1 MKLVKKLVLS
11 FVTIVSGFLLSLG
24 ITACSLFP
32 RETVTKLEIL
42 NGDVE
47 ISNIKAKE
55 GEKVFLVHEA
65 DDGYEF
71 VSYIVKTESGEII
84 TVTNN
89 IFTMPDENVKVGAN
103 FKLIDYT
110 LNANSTSGGTVSV
123 KSTANFD
130 EVVTITTT
138 PETGYALKSLEVRD
152 ASNNLV
158 NVNGNTFVMPKSNVT
173 INAVYDESYEVL
185 VEPYQNG
192 TVTITREDTF
202 AGTLVTVE
210 VEANLSYVVS
220 SFSIVDGNNQP
231 ITLTNNTFT
240 MPNNNV
246 TVTAVF
252 EKEFLYTNNLV
263 FTYRKEGSLEYYEV
277 TGTTTYAGNTGIDLI
292 IPEKYLGDEGY
303 FPVVKI
309 ADEALINGRFTNVY
323 IPKTVTSIGSRVFR
337 DCRYLKNVIFAED
350 SQLTSLSFSI
360 FSGCEVFENINLEN
374 CEKLTTITSFGASY
388 GKLIKTLNIPK
399 SVSSFFFDSDLVLEN
414 DYALENYIVDEN
426 NQNYCSVDGVLYSKD
441 KTVLYHYPKNKAAT
455 SFEIANTVER
465 INQNAFYCSTLSSI
479 TFEENSSLKQIDYR
493 AFGNCKN
500 LTAISLPASLEK
512 ILSDAFDECTDLA
525 TITFEGSSVTQ
536 IDRQAFGSTKI
547 SSIIIPKSVTTLGE
561 NVFEG
566 CYSLTSVKFE
576 ENSVIQTL
584 DKILFMDCTKLTS
597 LELPKSLTNIDF
609 SRLTTRYIKN
619 IQLEDGNTVYKTVN
633 DMIMDKDE
641 TTVYFCNRDKTGSI
655 TLPSTITTISKDAF
669 MYCKI
674 SSITLPENLVTI
686 DDYAFAY
693 CESLS
698 SITIP
703 NKVNYIGR
711 SAFQNSGLSTVTFKE
726 GGSDNLSLYSS
737 AFAYTNI
744 QSIVFPERAAYLGA
758 KLLYECS
765 KLTSVTILNYQEDWA
780 QQLYDSSYG
789 YYYQKVD
796 LSGNC
801 VNKFNTS
808 SGNVSLTNRSR

>member
-1 MKLVKKLVLS
+1 MKLIKKLCLGFVTVLS
-11 FVTIVSGFLLSLG
+11 GILLSIG
-24 ITACSLFP
+24 ITACSCIP
-32 RETVTKLEIL
+32 QETVTKLVIL
-42 NGDVE
+42 NGEIE
-47 ISNIKAKE
+47 ISNTKAKQ
-55 GEKVFLVHEA
+55 GEKVFLTNDA

-84 TVTNN
+84 TVSNN
-89 IFTMPDENVKVGAN
+89 IFTMPDEEVKVGAT

-110 LNANSTSGGTVSV
+110 LSANSTSGGTVSV

-173 INAVYDESYEVL
+173 INAVYDSSYEITVT
-185 VEPYQNG
+185 PYQNG
-192 TVTITREDTF
+192 TITITREDTF

-220 SFSIVDGNNQP
+220 SFSIVDGNSQP

-240 MPNNNV
+240 MPNSDV
-246 TVTAVF
+246 TITATF
-252 EKEFLYTNNLV
+252 NKEFPYTSDLN
-263 FTYRKEGSLEYYEV
+263 FTYHKDGDLEYYEV
-277 TGTTTYAGNTGIDLI
+277 ASSSSLYSTELV

-309 ADEALINGRFTNVY
+309 ADEALIGGRFNKVY
-323 IPKTVTSIGSRVFR
+323 IPKTVTSIGAGAFR
-337 DCRYLKNVIFAED
+337 DCRYLKDVIFAED
-350 SQLTSLSFSI
+350 SELTSLSFSV
-360 FSGCEVFENINLEN
+360 FSGCEVFENINLQV
-374 CEKLTTITSFGASY
+374 CDKLTTITSFGSRY
-388 GKLIKTLNIPK
+388 GNLIKTLYIPK
-399 SVSSFFFDSDLVLEN
+399 SVSSFSFDSDVVLQN
-414 DYALENYIVDEN
+414 DYSLENYIVDEN

-441 KTVLYHYPKNKAAT
+441 KTVLYHYPKNKTAT
-455 SFEIANTVER
+455 SFEIVNTVER
-465 INQNAFYCSTLSSI
+465 INQSAFYCSTLSSI

-493 AFGNCKN
+493 AFGNCKE

-512 ILSDAFDECTDLA
+512 ILSNAFDECTALA

-536 IDRQAFGSTKI
+536 IDRYAFSSTKI
-547 SSIIIPKSVTTLGE
+547 ASLVIPKSVTTLGE
-561 NVFEG
+561 SVFEG
-566 CYSLTSVKFE
+566 CYSLTNVEFAQ
-576 ENSVIQTL
+576 NSVIQII
-584 DKILFMDCTKLTS
+584 DKSLFFDCTKLES
-597 LELPKSLTNIDF
+597 IELPKSLTNIDF
-609 SRLTTRYIKN
+609 EKLTTKYIKN
-619 IQLEDGNTVYKTVN
+619 IKIEDGNTVYKTVN

-641 TTVYFCNRDKTGSI
+641 TTVYFCNRNKTGII
-655 TLPSTITTISKDAF
+655 TLPVTITTINKNAF

-674 SSITLPENLVTI
+674 SSITLSENLVTI

-693 CESLS
+693 CELLS

-711 SAFQNSGLSTVTFKE
+711 SAFQNGGLSTVTFE
-726 GGSDNLSLYSS
+726 AGGTESLSLYSS

-744 QSIVFPERAAYLGA
+744 QSIIFPERAAYLGS
-758 KLLYECS
+758 KILYECS
-765 KLTSVTILNYQEDWA
+765 NLTSVTVLNYQEDWA
-780 QQLYDSSYG
+780 QELYDSSYG

-808 SGNVSLTNRSR
+808 SGNAAMTNRSR